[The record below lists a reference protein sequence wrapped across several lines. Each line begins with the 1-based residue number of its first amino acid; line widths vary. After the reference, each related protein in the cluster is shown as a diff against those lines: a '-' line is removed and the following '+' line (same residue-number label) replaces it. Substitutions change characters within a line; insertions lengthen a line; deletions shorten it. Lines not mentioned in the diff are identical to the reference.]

1 MDSDWAWRAEIFVLW
16 SEGALLYSA
25 LCVSITAG
33 VPPHVA
39 RTKNVY
45 ALHVLY
51 MRAPMAAHA
60 SHSKTLA
67 ERAGL
72 VNRQASAISAQR
84 FCQWD
89 NGHPAGKMYPRRAR
103 TLRRRKAPCQIST
116 SACLR
121 HSGGE
126 EAYICIHRQR
136 ISVYNNHAA
145 NDCLLTGERRA
156 LQPTARGRSEVP
168 VYVRQGNKGVNRR
181 TKLARGTHA
190 ILD

>member
-60 SHSKTLA
+60 SPSKTLA
-67 ERAGL
+67 DRAGL

-89 NGHPAGKMYPRRAR
+89 NGHQRARCTHDARARCGGEKCPVRFQRRPVCAILAGKRPIYAFTASAFQSIITTPR
-103 TLRRRKAPCQIST
+103 TTVC
-116 SACLR
+116 
-121 HSGGE
+121 
-126 EAYICIHRQR
+126 
-136 ISVYNNHAA
+136 
-145 NDCLLTGERRA
+145 
-156 LQPTARGRSEVP
+156 
-168 VYVRQGNKGVNRR
+168 
-181 TKLARGTHA
+181 
-190 ILD
+190 